1 MKFNTAKL
9 FSILLAISWFVVLFC
24 LLYPVLRHDTTP
36 NFWLLIALVGIPL
49 LMLIQKLKIG
59 SFFDFSKSDSPP
71 HQPTT
76 TIGQQINLPI
86 MGQELAE
93 AITESITKALEHQKE
108 HLRSSSQ
115 KKYSK
120 YNRMNYSI
128 DLVLMNSLPTIM
140 AYYSFLTTVVP
151 EKPSKIP
158 DDNLNETLG
167 LLANIALSSP
177 ENQIDYTPVLP
188 LIRIIQAN
196 LQSAFGSDTEALLL
210 HLSHIQKLIEL
221 RASTA
226 SKTDELNF
234 SKETIGILTGA
245 IEGVVGLSYYMSGNW
260 AGLKACVEL
269 SVSKLKAL
277 VEEEII
283 NKSGNKQGC

>member
-1 MKFNTAKL
+1 M
-9 FSILLAISWFVVLFC
+9 
-24 LLYPVLRHDTTP
+24 P
-36 NFWLLIALVGIPL
+36 NFWLLLILSILPL
-49 LMLIQKLKIG
+49 FMLIHKLKIG

-128 DLVLMNSLPTIM
+128 DLVLMNSLSTIM

-177 ENQIDYTPVLP
+177 EKQIDYTPVLP

-196 LQSAFGSDTEALLL
+196 LQSAFGSDAEALSL

-234 SKETIGILTGA
+234 NKETLGILTRA

-260 AGLKACVEL
+260 AGLMVCTKF
-269 SVSKLKAL
+269 SVSQLKAL
-277 VEEEII
+277 AKKKLI
-283 NKSGNKQGC
+283 NKSGNKQSC